1 MGRTGQTTVLSSC
14 FLANAYVFCTF
25 WSCLI
30 RICRVCSSSI
40 YYNILKPFSFIFQD
54 SQGKKSF
61 AKSYINEM
69 AKEAVFT
76 DRKRNE
82 LNKIWS
88 QIFYE
93 MVYSALSDMS
103 DMPSYS
109 KKCLEELEKT

>member
-1 MGRTGQTTVLSSC
+1 MPRLIWVFAGRTVILLVLSRGSSYSDILIKR
-14 FLANAYVFCTF
+14 FNIVF
-25 WSCLI
+25 S
-30 RICRVCSSSI
+30 
-40 YYNILKPFSFIFQD
+40 IFQD

-93 MVYSALSDMS
+93 MVYSALSDMA
-103 DMPSYS
+103 DIPSYS
-109 KKCLEELEKT
+109 KKILEELEKT

>member
-1 MGRTGQTTVLSSC
+1 M
-14 FLANAYVFCTF
+14 
-25 WSCLI
+25 
-30 RICRVCSSSI
+30 
-40 YYNILKPFSFIFQD
+40 FQD
-54 SQGKKSF
+54 SQGKKSE
-61 AKSYINEM
+61 AKKFINEM
-69 AKEAVFT
+69 ARDAVFT

-109 KKCLEELEKT
+109 KKILEELEKT

>member
-1 MGRTGQTTVLSSC
+1 
-14 FLANAYVFCTF
+14 
-25 WSCLI
+25 
-30 RICRVCSSSI
+30 
-40 YYNILKPFSFIFQD
+40 
-54 SQGKKSF
+54 
-61 AKSYINEM
+61 M

-82 LNKIWS
+82 LNKIWP

-109 KKCLEELEKT
+109 KKCLEELDKT

>member
-1 MGRTGQTTVLSSC
+1 MSSASIFPFKYC
-14 FLANAYVFCTF
+14 KNLIVFSRQLFFL
-25 WSCLI
+25 
-30 RICRVCSSSI
+30 
-40 YYNILKPFSFIFQD
+40 FQD
-54 SQGKKSF
+54 SQGKKTF

-82 LNKIWS
+82 LNKIWP

-103 DMPSYS
+103 DLPSYS
-109 KKCLEELEKT
+109 KKCLEELDKT

>member
-1 MGRTGQTTVLSSC
+1 MKKIVLQYTLLSGDLVNKSYLY
-14 FLANAYVFCTF
+14 FLLA
-25 WSCLI
+25 L
-30 RICRVCSSSI
+30 
-40 YYNILKPFSFIFQD
+40 LQE
-54 SQGKKSF
+54 SQGKKTF

-82 LNKIWS
+82 LNKIWP

-109 KKCLEELEKT
+109 KKCLEELDKT